1 MLLLIIIMLLLL
13 LLLLIRIIMKNHKE
27 CPEGEHGIPN
37 WDWPV
42 FRPKRLSLG
51 LGFAY
56 WE

>member
-1 MLLLIIIMLLLL
+1 MLLLL